1 MNENKKSPALI
12 EPDLN
17 LVDIANIPQ
26 ESYKETE
33 NLKTSFISVKVTA
46 KLSKR
51 QRKVAELLR
60 SRKCSAAD
68 ISVALHYSDPRSYIR
83 ELRDKGINVLDEW
96 VSKDDVRYKRYW
108 IEDEED

>member
-1 MNENKKSPALI
+1 MAENKKSPA
-12 EPDLN
+12 EAKPDFS
-17 LVDIANIPQ
+17 NIK
-26 ESYKETE
+26 ESEYQIVNKVI
-33 NLKTSFISVKVTA
+33 ISKDTA

-108 IEDEED
+108 IEDKEAE

>member
-1 MNENKKSPALI
+1 MNNDKKSPA
-12 EPDLN
+12 EAKPDLI
-17 LVDIANIPQ
+17 LWDANISQ
-26 ESYKETE
+26 ESFKDAE
-33 NLKTSFISVKVTA
+33 NLKSSFIDSKFTA
-46 KLSKR
+46 KLSNR
-51 QRKVAELLR
+51 QTKVLNLLKT
-60 SRKCSAAD
+60 RKCSAAD